1 MLRQRLPGIEAPV
14 RPALSQ
20 FRSRPG
26 PLVAAAMVHV
36 ALLALAVAGIDPRP
50 VEDHVPPPVEMVF
63 AVAPPTPE
71 SQEAAAEPV
80 PAILSPDQPTEPPP
94 IASMPEP
101 PPPESPMPE
110 PPMPE
115 PPQPVTPPDD
125 ASAPPPPEPPSSVP
139 TSEPAKPVQRDPPL
153 RTPLR
158 PPVAGAPVR
167 PPQPRPARPTP
178 SPVQGPPPLV
188 SPSPPGSAQAAA
200 PVMRSEVPVVPAPTA
215 AAVSGTWRSALA
227 SWLQSHKRYPDEAR
241 RQREEGQ
248 VTIRF
253 TVGRDGQLADAQ
265 IVRGSGSDSLDR
277 AALATLRDG
286 RAPPFPAEMPQQQV
300 TTTVTIRYRLED

>member
-1 MLRQRLPGIEAPV
+1 M
-14 RPALSQ
+14 
-20 FRSRPG
+20 
-26 PLVAAAMVHV
+26 
-36 ALLALAVAGIDPRP
+36 
-50 VEDHVPPPVEMVF
+50 
-63 AVAPPTPE
+63 
-71 SQEAAAEPV
+71 
-80 PAILSPDQPTEPPP
+80 
-94 IASMPEP
+94 
-101 PPPESPMPE
+101 
-110 PPMPE
+110 
-115 PPQPVTPPDD
+115 
-125 ASAPPPPEPPSSVP
+125 PEPPSSAP

-153 RTPLR
+153 RTPVR

-188 SPSPPGSAQAAA
+188 SPSPPGPAQAAA

-286 RAPPFPAEMPQQQV
+286 RAPPFPADMPQQQV